1 MMEFLVI
8 MTLDGREV
16 FANPRHIVSIAE
28 ARQADDPGKHYTDDV
43 RCVISLVDGAHI
55 STREECD
62 DVERRL
68 HTIMEERLKELR
80 K

>member
-16 FANPRHIVSIAE
+16 FLNPRHIVSIAE
-28 ARQADDPGKHYTDDV
+28 ARQADDPGKHYTNAV
-43 RCVISLVDGAHI
+43 RCVLSLDDGKNV
-55 STREECD
+55 STAEECEN
-62 DVERRL
+62 VEKRL
-68 HTIMEERLKELR
+68 LELG